1 LGVLAREEPKER
13 LMARAGIPDEPEQE
27 RKSAMTVQARVVLR
41 RCDWDAAFFDM
52 DGVLTD
58 TARLHIDAWKRL
70 FDDFLR
76 RQAVASGE
84 AFVPFDMRADYLAYV
99 DGRPREDGVRL
110 FLGSRGIKLPE
121 GSESEPGDAETVVAL
136 SRRKDCMFS
145 EALQAGADPLPGAD
159 KLLRELRRL
168 GIGTAV
174 VSSSRNCA
182 DVLEAAGL
190 TPLVDVRVDGLDAIK
205 LGLPGKP
212 APDPFLEAARR
223 LNAVP
228 ARGVLFEDALA
239 GVQAGRRGGF
249 GQVVGVDLGDHAAA
263 LLSHGA
269 DVVIRDPL

>member
-1 LGVLAREEPKER
+1 
-13 LMARAGIPDEPEQE
+13 M
-27 RKSAMTVQARVVLR
+27 MVQARVVLR

-58 TARLHIDAWKRL
+58 TARLHIYAWKRL

-76 RQAVASGE
+76 RQAGASGE
-84 AFVPFDMRADYLAYV
+84 ALAPFDTRTDYLAYV

-110 FLGSRGIKLPE
+110 FLASRGIKLPE
-121 GSESEPGDAETVVAL
+121 GAESDPEDAQTVDAL
-136 SRRKDCMFS
+136 SRRKDVMFLQ
-145 EALQAGADPLPGAD
+145 ALQAGVDPLPGAEE
-159 KLLRELRRL
+159 LLRNLRRL
-168 GIGTAV
+168 GVGTAV

-182 DVLEAAGL
+182 AVLEAAGL
-190 TPLVDVRVDGLDAIK
+190 APHVDVRMDGLDAIK

-212 APDPFLEAARR
+212 APDLFLEAARR
-223 LNAVP
+223 LNASP
-228 ARGVLFEDALA
+228 ARGILFEDALA

-269 DVVIRDPL
+269 DVVIRDLSEVAVALG